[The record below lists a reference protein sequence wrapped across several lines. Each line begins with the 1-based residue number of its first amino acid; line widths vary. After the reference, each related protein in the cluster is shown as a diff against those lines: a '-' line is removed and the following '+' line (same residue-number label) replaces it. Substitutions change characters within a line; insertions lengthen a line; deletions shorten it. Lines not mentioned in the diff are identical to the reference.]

1 MNTNENRPPMGS
13 RRGGRSGRK
22 NTNGHTQ
29 RNTQS
34 ERGQYVYSADGRHPT
49 GVIDGDTFRRYAD
62 SAKGHMMRTPPGWA
76 LETQTLET
84 LNARAVS
91 RIVLTDE
98 ATGKIYEATPADF
111 TRFGLKRDYGYGAQ
125 VCLPLPYWSVDGQP
139 PKAAEARPP
148 AAEQLSLW

>member
-34 ERGQYVYSADGRHPT
+34 ERGQPVYSATGRTIAIRRGEVLYKELYGSKHMLQRPRGWGFDSDVLGTLASPLVIQITDRET
-49 GVIDGDTFRRYAD
+49 GCIWRASVADFRRW
-62 SAKGHMMRTPPGWA
+62 GV
-76 LETQTLET
+76 
-84 LNARAVS
+84 AVN
-91 RIVLTDE
+91 R
-98 ATGKIYEATPADF
+98 
-111 TRFGLKRDYGYGAQ
+111 GYGAQ